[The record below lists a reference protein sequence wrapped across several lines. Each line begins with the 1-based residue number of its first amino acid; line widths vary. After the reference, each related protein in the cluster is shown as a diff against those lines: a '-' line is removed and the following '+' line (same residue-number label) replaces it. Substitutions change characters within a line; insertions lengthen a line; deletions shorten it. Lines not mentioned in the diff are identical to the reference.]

1 VVVELRLRGYRVARR
16 SFNFAGKRRMEVSI
30 PLEKAR

>member
-1 VVVELRLRGYRVARR
+1 VTVELRLRGYRVAHK
-16 SFNFAGKRRMEVSI
+16 SLNFAGKRKLDVTI